1 MDLNWR
7 HGGEIGEC
15 MGWIF
20 GLQFCFDG
28 WLFLLD
34 GCGFASLFFFF
45 LLCVSSATGECLAE
59 ILFLQW
65 LVVFVVVGCDFG
77 GWLWLYFV
85 FFSFSFLP
93 AGGCGCHS
101 GAVTCG
107 GGSYGGLW
115 LLQWWLWQV
124 ERW

>member
-34 GCGFASLFFFF
+34 GCGFASLFF
-45 LLCVSSATGECLAE
+45 SSYYVLVQPLGSAWLRFCFCNGW
-59 ILFLQW
+59 LFLWW
-65 LVVFVVVGCDFG
+65 LVVILVDGCGYTLCFFLFLFFLQVVVVATVV
-77 GWLWLYFV
+77 L
-85 FFSFSFLP
+85 
-93 AGGCGCHS
+93 
-101 GAVTCG
+101 
-107 GGSYGGLW
+107 
-115 LLQWWLWQV
+115 
-124 ERW
+124 

>member
-34 GCGFASLFFFF
+34 GCGFASFFFFF
-45 LLCVSSATGECLAE
+45 LLCVSSATRECLAE

-101 GAVTCG
+101 GAMTCG